1 MLKVCVISSYFPP
14 RGYGGNAVY
23 ELCRQLARHG
33 LQIHVI
39 AAERNGECVDQ
50 QLTGIHIHR
59 VPTHFLK
66 LFQTEYPVSPLVLRR
81 ILKCILSDGMDLVH
95 ANFEIF
101 QTTFASALAKRIAGK
116 PMVLTMHG
124 QGLTSKASYG
134 TGALD
139 FMWAVNH
146 NTIERFAVRSADR
159 IVALTETVRA
169 KAIKLGANPSKISVI
184 PNGVDT
190 DRFKPSVPKRRYF
203 VELDVTHEDKVVMF
217 VGRLHP
223 AHGIPLF
230 LLAIPQVIKIHP
242 KAIFVLVGG
251 GPLKPFVL
259 RFIESQNLQKHVRV
273 LDYRED
279 VPDLLSVANLFVYPA
294 LSVGMPLS
302 VLEAMASGKAVIAF
316 DIEGNREIITE
327 KTGFLVHRISA
338 NGLAAKIVD
347 VLSHLDITREM
358 EEKARKHIES
368 NFTWERVSTRIIN
381 IYRGLVFA

>member
-1 MLKVCVISSYFPP
+1 MISSYFPP

-23 ELCRQLARHG
+23 ELCRQLTKQG
-33 LQIHVI
+33 LQVHVI
-39 AAERNGECVDQ
+39 AAKRNGECVDQ
-50 QLTGIHIHR
+50 QLAGIHIHR
-59 VPTHFLK
+59 VPTYFLK

-81 ILKCILSDGMDLVH
+81 ILKCILGDGIDLVH

-124 QGLTSKASYG
+124 QGITSKSSYG
-134 TGALD
+134 TGALNS
-139 FMWAVNH
+139 MWAVNH
-146 NTIERFAVRSADR
+146 NTIERFTVRSADR
-159 IVALTETVRA
+159 IIALTDAVRA
-169 KAIKLGANPSKISVI
+169 KAIKLGANPDKISVI

-190 DRFKPSVPKRRYF
+190 DRFKPSIPKRRYS
-203 VELDVTHEDKVVMF
+203 VELDVTQEDKVIMF

-223 AHGIPLF
+223 AHGIPLL
-230 LLAIPQVIKIHP
+230 LLAMPQVIKIHP

-279 VPDLLSVANLFVYPA
+279 IPELLNVAHLFVYPA

-302 VLEAMASGKAVIAF
+302 VLEAMASGKAVVAF
-316 DIEGNREIITE
+316 DIEGNREIISK
-327 KTGFLVHRISA
+327 KTGFLVHKIST
-338 NGLAAKIVD
+338 NGLATEIAD
-347 VLSHLDITREM
+347 VLSHLDTTVETG
-358 EEKARKHIES
+358 EKARNHIES
-368 NFTWERVSTRIIN
+368 NFTWERVSTRIID
-381 IYRGLVFA
+381 IYNGLVFA

>member
-1 MLKVCVISSYFPP
+1 MISSYFPP

-23 ELCRQLARHG
+23 ELCRQLTKQG
-33 LQIHVI
+33 LQVHVI
-39 AAERNGECVDQ
+39 AAKRNGECVDQ
-50 QLTGIHIHR
+50 QLAGIHIHR
-59 VPTHFLK
+59 VPTYFLK

-81 ILKCILSDGMDLVH
+81 ILKCILGDGIDLVH

-124 QGLTSKASYG
+124 QGITSKSSYG
-134 TGALD
+134 TGALNS
-139 FMWAVNH
+139 MWAVNH
-146 NTIERFAVRSADR
+146 NTIERFTVRSADR
-159 IVALTETVRA
+159 IIALTDAVRA
-169 KAIKLGANPSKISVI
+169 KAIKLGANPDKISVI

-190 DRFKPSVPKRRYF
+190 DRFKPSIPKRRYS
-203 VELDVTHEDKVVMF
+203 VELDVTQEDKVIMF

-223 AHGIPLF
+223 AHGIPLL
-230 LLAIPQVIKIHP
+230 LLAMPQVIKIHP

-279 VPDLLSVANLFVYPA
+279 IPELLNVAHLFVYPA

-302 VLEAMASGKAVIAF
+302 VLEAMASGKAVVAF
-316 DIEGNREIITE
+316 DIEGNREIISE
-327 KTGFLVHRISA
+327 KTGFLVHKIST
-338 NGLAAKIVD
+338 NGLATEIAD
-347 VLSHLDITREM
+347 VLSHLETTVETG
-358 EEKARKHIES
+358 EKARNHMKS
-368 NFTWERVSTRIIN
+368 NFTWERVSTRIID
-381 IYRGLVFA
+381 IYNGLVFA